1 MADDEVKSKGK
12 ASKRKNNE
20 DCGPSKK
27 RTKDRKTED
36 NSDDDDFNLTQ
47 QADFDVQTREADIGI
62 IERISMKNFMCHS
75 RLDVRLGPHVN
86 FVVGRNGSGKSAI
99 VTALVVGL
107 GGKASV
113 TSRGTTIKSFIKN
126 GKQTAELEIH
136 LRNRGADAY
145 KPTEYGNTIIVERK
159 FTKDGGS
166 GYKIKSKDGKI
177 ISSKREDLN
186 CILDQ
191 FNIQVDNP
199 VSILNQDT
207 SRHFLNSKSPHDKYK
222 FFLKAT
228 QLEQMKADYQTADQH
243 REVTKEVIEKKEQM
257 LPKLEKEVL
266 EWEQKFKSLT
276 AIDDLKR
283 KIDRLKEDMAWAF
296 VIEKEKG
303 LQPLVREHDSEKA
316 RMPRFEQKVEEAKE
330 NVNKYVNQQKCIQE
344 QLKAASEDVSLLRPK
359 YEELKEVLG
368 QKKKFARN
376 SLDDF
381 KRVENTLKK
390 NLREK
395 CALEARIKELQ
406 KSAQHDYEAERRGR
420 EEKIEKLM
428 EQIKGLQAQQHTTEH
443 QNEQFR
449 SAVTK
454 YKADMYEINQEF
466 QALKSNEARKSKTL
480 QSLHAA
486 KNDKYKRF
494 GAYVPAV
501 LKSIDEHCRKGAF
514 HQRPRGPIGACFHL
528 KDQKWAL
535 PVERCLGNLISSFC
549 CNDHHDQ
556 KLLDSILDR
565 HCGDRSRPSIITSK
579 FKDKVYDTSRLRVQ
593 SDEFPAVID
602 VLDVEDPVIANC
614 LIDQRSIELILLIAD
629 RKRATQVMDPE
640 LRPGPP
646 KNCREAF
653 TLSGDQLYCFPS
665 LRHYSCNYDRAK
677 FLTANVE
684 EDIQKMEEELNG
696 IRSDLEKNRQK
707 QRNLNI
713 EISKNENEGKKTDT
727 QLMKIHQKIRKFN
740 TDVDDLKSIED
751 PAPVDVTTLEE
762 EVENLKESIQAHED
776 QKSEKQGIYDDAQI
790 DVEEADANFKVI
802 EKEMRSKAEGGEPL
816 RDDLG
821 KVQAEIEQAKSH
833 KKHYEMKYKEQ
844 EKKIADL
851 KKKIDTYKAE
861 IQTDIEKACIVCPER
876 RNTRRS
882 VTNLESEINQINKR
896 IKTEEKSRG
905 NPEEITRRYN
915 ETKESYQ
922 KIRREVRQ
930 CRTFIEF
937 LHESLEMRKIRYSFI
952 RHSRCWRS
960 KMTFIQVLASRNYT
974 GRMIVNHATLE
985 IQLNRLEKVMIQ
997 RQQQY
1002 YEFRR
1007 FIAMRAKYFFI
1018 VLLSNRQYTGK
1029 MMFSHPKET
1038 LEMSVQPPTAE
1049 GEINR
1054 DMRSL
1059 SGGERS
1065 FATVCFILALWDAME
1080 SPFRCLDEFDVFMDM
1095 INRRIS
1101 MDMMM
1106 HVAQSQ
1112 KHKQFIFLTP
1122 QNMSQLGISIPDLH
1136 IFRMP
1141 DPDRGQ
1147 GTLPFETVNRQ
1158 QEDEDED

>member
-1 MADDEVKSKGK
+1 MADDEVLYDRKSKLK
-12 ASKRKNNE
+12 ESKRKNNE
-20 DCGPSKK
+20 DSGPSKK
-27 RTKDRKTED
+27 RSKDRKTED
-36 NSDDDDFNLTQ
+36 NSDDLNLTQ

-75 RLDVRLGPHVN
+75 RLDVQLGPHVN
-86 FVVGRNGSGKSAI
+86 FIVGRNGSGKSAI

-113 TSRGTTIKSFIKN
+113 TSRGTAIKSFIKN

-136 LRNRGADAY
+136 LRNRGPDAY

-228 QLEQMKADYQTADQH
+228 QLEQMKADYQAANQH
-243 REVTKEVIEKKEQM
+243 RELTNEVIGKKKKK

-276 AIDDLKR
+276 AIDDLKK

-330 NVNKYVNQQKCIQE
+330 NVNKYVNKQKCIQE
-344 QLKAASEDVSLLRPK
+344 QLKAASDHVLQLGPK

-368 QKKKFARN
+368 QKKMFARN
-376 SLDDF
+376 ALDDF
-381 KRVENTLKK
+381 KTVENTWKK
-390 NLREK
+390 NLKEK
-395 CALEARIKELQ
+395 CALEARIKEL
-406 KSAQHDYEAERRGR
+406 KNSTQHDYEAERRA
-420 EEKIEKLM
+420 
-428 EQIKGLQAQQHTTEH
+428 EQQK
-443 QNEQFR
+443 EQFR
-449 SAVTK
+449 IAVTK
-454 YKADMYEINQEF
+454 NKADIYEINQDF
-466 QALKSNEARKSKTL
+466 QAMKSNEARKSKTL

-501 LKSIDEHCRKGAF
+501 LKSLDEHSKKGAF
-514 HQRPRGPIGACFHL
+514 HQRPRGPIGACFQL
-528 KDQKWAL
+528 KEQKWAL
-535 PVERCLGNLISSFC
+535 PVERCLGNLIRSFC

-556 KLLDSILDR
+556 KLLDIILDR

-579 FKDKVYDTSRLRVQ
+579 FKDTVYDTSKLRVQ
-593 SDEFPAVID
+593 CDEFPAVID
-602 VLDVEDPVIANC
+602 VLNIEDPVIANC
-614 LIDQRSIELILLIAD
+614 LIDQRNIELILLIAD

-653 TLSGDQLYCFPS
+653 TLSGDQLFCFPS
-665 LRHYSCNYDRAK
+665 LRHYSCNYDRAT

-684 EDIQKMEEELNG
+684 EDIQKMEEEING
-696 IRSDLEKNRQK
+696 IRSDLEKTRQK

-713 EISKNENEGKKTDT
+713 ELSKNENKGKKIDT
-727 QLMKIHQKIRKFN
+727 QLMKICQEIRQLN
-740 TDVDDLKSIED
+740 TDVHDLKSIED

-762 EVENLKESIQAHED
+762 EVRKLKGSIQADENK
-776 QKSEKQGIYDDAQI
+776 KSEKQGKFDDAQKE
-790 DVEEADANFKVI
+790 VEEADSNFKVI
-802 EKEMRSKAEGGEPL
+802 EEEMRSKAEGGEPL

-821 KVQAEIEQAKSH
+821 KVQAEIEQTKSH

-844 EKKIADL
+844 ENKIADL

-876 RNTRRS
+876 RNTGRS

-896 IKTEEKSRG
+896 IKTVEKSRG
-905 NPEEITRRYN
+905 NPEEITRRYS
-915 ETKESYQ
+915 ETKESYS
-922 KIRREVRQ
+922 KIKREVSQ
-930 CRTFIEF
+930 CRTFI
-937 LHESLEMRKIRYSFI
+937 K
-952 RHSRCWRS
+952 
-960 KMTFIQVLASRNYT
+960 
-974 GRMIVNHATLE
+974 
-985 IQLNRLEKVMIQ
+985 RLEKVMIE
-997 RQQQY
+997 RQKKY
-1002 YEFRR
+1002 CEFRSL
-1007 FIAMRAKYFFI
+1007 IAMRASCFFI
-1018 VLLSNRQYTGK
+1018 VLLSNRQYSGK
-1029 MMFSHPKET
+1029 LTFSHPKET
-1038 LEMSVQPPTAE
+1038 LEITVQPLAE
-1049 GEINR
+1049 GEINK

-1065 FATVCFILALWDAME
+1065 FATLCFILALWDSIE

-1122 QNMSQLGISIPDLH
+1122 QNMGQIGISIPDLKV
-1136 IFRMP
+1136 FEMP

-1147 GTLPFETVNRQ
+1147 GTLPFESVNRQ
-1158 QEDEDED
+1158 QEDGDED

>member
-1 MADDEVKSKGK
+1 MEMSDDEVLYDKKSKGK

-20 DCGPSKK
+20 DSGPSKK
-27 RTKDRKTED
+27 RTKDRKVED
-36 NSDDDDFNLTQ
+36 NSDDDDDFNLTQ

-145 KPTEYGNTIIVERK
+145 KPAEYGNTIIVERK

-266 EWEQKFKSLT
+266 DWEQKFKSLT
-276 AIDDLKR
+276 AIDDLKK

-296 VIEKEKG
+296 VSEKEKG

-316 RMPRFEQKVEEAKE
+316 RMPRFEQKVEEAKD
-330 NVNKYVNQQKCIQE
+330 NVNKFVNQQKSIQE
-344 QLKAASEDVSLLRPK
+344 QLKAASEDVLLLRPK

-376 SLDDF
+376 ALDDF

-390 NLREK
+390 NQREK
-395 CALEARIKELQ
+395 SALEARIKELQ
-406 KSAQHDYEAERRGR
+406 KSAQHDYESERRGR

-684 EDIQKMEEELNG
+684 EDILKMEEELHG
-696 IRSDLEKNRQK
+696 IRSDLDKNRQK
-707 QRNLNI
+707 QRNLNT
-713 EISKNENEGKKTDT
+713 EISRNENEGKKTDT

-740 TDVDDLKSIED
+740 TDMEDLKSIED

-776 QKSEKQGIYDDAQI
+776 QKSEKQGRYEDAQI
-790 DVEEADANFKVI
+790 EVDEADSNFKVI

-833 KKHYEMKYKEQ
+833 KKHYEMKFKEQ

-861 IQTDIEKACIVCPER
+861 IQTDIDKACIVCPER

-930 CRTFIEF
+930 CRTFIE
-937 LHESLEMRKIRYSFI
+937 
-952 RHSRCWRS
+952 
-960 KMTFIQVLASRNYT
+960 
-974 GRMIVNHATLE
+974 
-985 IQLNRLEKVMIQ
+985 RLEKVMIQ

-1122 QNMSQLGISIPDLH
+1122 QNMSQLGIAIADLH

-1147 GTLPFETVNRQ
+1147 GTLPFENVNRQ